1 MSNTI
6 DRRTVIKNLS
16 ITAGTLGLAGVS
28 ASCVISVDDKE
39 EKKPKTETELKG
51 NINHTACRWCYQ
63 DIPLET
69 FAEKSAEIGLKAIDL
84 LTPEEWPMVA
94 KYGLKSSLG
103 TDVFADIQNGF
114 NTSENHASLQ
124 QKYMRLIDKASDNDV
139 KQVIVFSGNRN
150 GMSDDQGLENC
161 AIGLDP
167 LVNYASKK
175 GITVI
180 MELLNS
186 KVDHR
191 DYQCDRTP
199 WGVQLVEKI
208 GSDHFRLL
216 YDIYHMQIMEGDV
229 IATIR
234 KYHQY
239 IAHYHTGGVPG
250 RNEINDSQELNYPA
264 IMKAIVA
271 TGFKGYVAQ
280 EFIPTYEDKLAALK
294 EGVLICDI

>member
-1 MSNTI
+1 MENKI
-6 DRRTVIKNLS
+6 DRRTVVKSLS
-16 ITAGTLGLAGVS
+16 IAAGAVGIAGIGT
-28 ASCVISVDDKE
+28 SCLTNEKKEKVPDDK
-39 EKKPKTETELKG
+39 PIGLKG

-69 FAEKSAEIGLKAIDL
+69 LAEKSAEIGLKAIDL
-84 LTPEEWPMVA
+84 LTPEEWPIVA

-103 TDVFADIQNGF
+103 TDRFADIQNGF
-114 NTSENHASLQ
+114 NTTDNHSTLQ
-124 QKYMRLIDKASDNDV
+124 EKYMGLIDKAVDNDV

-150 GMSDDQGLENC
+150 GLSDEDGIEQC

-167 LVNYASKK
+167 LVNYGAKN
-175 GITVI
+175 GVTVV

-191 DYQCDRTP
+191 DYQCDHTP

-208 GSDHFRLL
+208 GSDNFRLL

-229 IATIR
+229 IATIN

-239 IAHYHTGGVPG
+239 ISHYHTGGVPG

-271 TGFKGYVAQ
+271 TGFKGFVAQ

-294 EGVLICDI
+294 EGVLICDV